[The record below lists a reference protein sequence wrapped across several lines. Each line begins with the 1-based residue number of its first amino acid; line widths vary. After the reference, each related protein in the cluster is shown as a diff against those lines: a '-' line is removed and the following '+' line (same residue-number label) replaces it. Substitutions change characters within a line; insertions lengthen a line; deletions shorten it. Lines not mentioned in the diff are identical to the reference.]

1 MNFNE
6 QLNAYAELLINT
18 GLSLQKG
25 QDLVIRSPIE
35 GRDLVVACAEAAY
48 AQGAADVRVIW
59 SDDALTLLKYEHAP
73 EGVLNTVH
81 DFDTELYRHYIN
93 RAAAFLSF
101 TGSDPDL
108 LKQIDAHKLQEAS
121 MSRSKAMRFYS
132 DAIMKDENPWSVAG
146 IATEAWAKKVYPED
160 DTDVAVKKL
169 WQAIF
174 DMCRV
179 SKSTIA
185 DWKKHTTTVDGQAK
199 KLTEAAYKSL
209 HYKNSLGTDLTIT
222 LPEGHIWAG
231 GGSTLPD
238 GRYFVA
244 NIPTEEV
251 FTLPHRSGVNGI
263 VYASMPLAYNGNVID
278 HFWLRFKDGKVVDF
292 DAEKGKDVLARLL
305 DTDEGAGR
313 LGEVALVPYDSPISN
328 RNQLFYNTLYDEN
341 ASCHLALGKAYP
353 TNLQSGGDLNEE
365 ALLERGANDSLIHVD
380 FMVGTEDLSITAT
393 TTDGDEVPIFV
404 NGNWA
409 E

>member
-6 QLNAYAELLINT
+6 QLNAYAELLIKT

-35 GRDLVVACAEAAY
+35 GRDLVVACTEAAY
-48 AQGAADVRVIW
+48 AEGAADVRVIW
-59 SDDALTLLKYEHAP
+59 SDDALTLLKYKHAP
-73 EGVLNTVH
+73 DAVLNTVH

-93 RAAAFLSF
+93 RGAGFLSF

-108 LKQIDAHKLQEAS
+108 LKQIDPHKLQEAS
-121 MSRSKAMRFYS
+121 MNRSKAMRFYS
-132 DAIMKDENPWSVAG
+132 EAIMKDENPWTVAG
-146 IATEAWAKKVYPED
+146 IATEAWAKKVYPDE
-160 DTDVAVKKL
+160 DTDVAVEKL

-179 SKSTIA
+179 SENTID

-199 KLTEAAYKSL
+199 KLTEAAYESL

-238 GRYFVA
+238 DRYFVA

-251 FTLPHRSGVNGI
+251 FTLPHRAGVNGV

-278 HFWLRFKDGKVVDF
+278 RFWLRFEDGKVVDF

-305 DTDEGAGR
+305 DTDEGARR

-353 TNLQSGGDLNEE
+353 TNLNGGGDLNEE
-365 ALLERGANDSLIHVD
+365 ALLERGANDSLVHVD
-380 FMVGTEDLSITAT
+380 FMVGTSDLSITAT
-393 TTDGDEVPIFV
+393 TAEGDDVPIFID
-404 NGNWA
+404 GNWA

>member
-1 MNFNE
+1 MNFND
-6 QLNAYAELLINT
+6 QLKSYAELLIKT
-18 GLSLQKG
+18 GLALQKG

-35 GRDLVVACAEAAY
+35 GKDLVVACTEAAY
-48 AQGAADVRVIW
+48 AQGANDVRVIW
-59 SDDALTLLKYEHAP
+59 SDDDLTLLKYQHAP
-73 EGVLNTVH
+73 DDVLNTVH
-81 DFDTELYRHYIN
+81 DFDTALYRHYITGG
-93 RAAAFLSF
+93 AAFLSF

-108 LKQIDAHKLQEAS
+108 LKQIDPHKLQAAS

-132 DAIMKDENPWSVAG
+132 EAIMKDENPWTVAG
-146 IATEAWAKKVYPED
+146 IATKAWAKKVYPNADTED
-160 DTDVAVKKL
+160 AVKNL

-174 DMCRV
+174 DMSRV
-179 SKSTIA
+179 SETTIA
-185 DWKKHTTTVDGQAK
+185 DWKEHTTTVDGQAK
-199 KLTEAAYKSL
+199 KLTEAAYRSL

-251 FTLPHRSGVNGI
+251 FTLPHRMGVDGI

-278 HFWLRFKDGKVVDF
+278 HFWLRFKDGQVVDF

-305 DTDEGAGR
+305 DTDEGAR
-313 LGEVALVPYDSPISN
+313 HLGEVALVPYDSPISN
-328 RNQLFYNTLYDEN
+328 RNQLFFNTLYDEN

-353 TNLQSGGDLNEE
+353 TNLEGGGDLDRE

-380 FMVGTEDLSITAT
+380 FMVGTSDLSITAT
-393 TTDGDEVPIFV
+393 TLEGDEVPIFV
-404 NGNWA
+404 DGNWA
-409 E
+409 

>member
-6 QLNAYAELLINT
+6 QLKSYAELLIKT
-18 GLSLQKG
+18 GLALQKG

-35 GRDLVVACAEAAY
+35 GKDLVVACTEAAY
-48 AQGAADVRVIW
+48 AQGANDVRVIW
-59 SDDALTLLKYEHAP
+59 SDDDLTLLKYQHAP
-73 EGVLNTVH
+73 DDVLNTVH
-81 DFDTELYRHYIN
+81 DFDTALYRHYITGG
-93 RAAAFLSF
+93 AAFLSF

-108 LKQIDAHKLQEAS
+108 LKQIDPHKLQAAS

-132 DAIMKDENPWSVAG
+132 EAIMKDENPWTVAG
-146 IATEAWAKKVYPED
+146 IATKAWAKKVYPNADTED
-160 DTDVAVKKL
+160 AVKNL

-174 DMCRV
+174 DMSRV
-179 SKSTIA
+179 SETTIA
-185 DWKKHTTTVDGQAK
+185 DWKEHTTTVDGQAK
-199 KLTEAAYKSL
+199 KLTEAAYRSL

-251 FTLPHRSGVNGI
+251 FTLPHRMGVDGI

-278 HFWLRFKDGKVVDF
+278 HFWLRFKDGQVVDF

-305 DTDEGAGR
+305 DTDEGAR
-313 LGEVALVPYDSPISN
+313 HLGEVALVPYDSPISN
-328 RNQLFYNTLYDEN
+328 RNQLFFNTLYDEN

-353 TNLQSGGDLNEE
+353 ANLEGGGDLDRE

-380 FMVGTEDLSITAT
+380 FMVGTSDLSITAT
-393 TTDGDEVPIFV
+393 TLEGDEVPIFV
-404 NGNWA
+404 DGNWA
-409 E
+409 

>member
-6 QLNAYAELLINT
+6 QLNAYAELLIKT
-18 GLSLQKG
+18 GLALQKG

-35 GRDLVVACAEAAY
+35 GRDLVVACTEAAY
-48 AQGAADVRVIW
+48 AQGANDVRVIW
-59 SDDALTLLKYEHAP
+59 SDDDLTLLKYQHAP
-73 EGVLNTVH
+73 DDVLNTVH
-81 DFDTELYRHYIN
+81 DFDTALYRHYITGG
-93 RAAAFLSF
+93 AAFLSF

-108 LKQIDAHKLQEAS
+108 LKQIDPHKLQAAS

-132 DAIMKDENPWSVAG
+132 EAIMKDENPWTVAG
-146 IATEAWAKKVYPED
+146 IATKAWAKKVYPDADTED
-160 DTDVAVKKL
+160 AVKNL

-174 DMCRV
+174 DMSRV
-179 SKSTIA
+179 SETTIA
-185 DWKKHTTTVDGQAK
+185 DWKEHTTTVDGQAK
-199 KLTEAAYKSL
+199 KLTEAAYRSL

-251 FTLPHRSGVNGI
+251 FTLPHRMGVDGI

-278 HFWLRFKDGKVVDF
+278 HFWLRFKDGQVVDF
-292 DAEKGKDVLARLL
+292 DAEKGKDVLARML
-305 DTDEGAGR
+305 DTDEGACR

-328 RNQLFYNTLYDEN
+328 RNQLFFNTLYDEN

-353 TNLQSGGDLNEE
+353 TNLKGGGDLDRE

-380 FMVGTEDLSITAT
+380 FMVGTSDLSITAT
-393 TTDGDEVPIFV
+393 TLEGDEVPIFV
-404 NGNWA
+404 DGNWA
-409 E
+409 

>member
-81 DFDTELYRHYIN
+81 DFDTELYRHYIKN
-93 RAAAFLSF
+93 GAAFLSF

-108 LKQIDAHKLQEAS
+108 LKQIDAHKLQKAS

-132 DAIMKDENPWSVAG
+132 EAIMKDENPWTVAG

-179 SKSTIA
+179 SESTIA

-209 HYKNSLGTDLTIT
+209 HYKNNLGTDLTIT

-231 GGSTLPD
+231 GGSTLSE

-251 FTLPHRSGVNGI
+251 FTLPHRAGVDG
-263 VYASMPLAYNGNVID
+263 VVHASMPLAYNGNVID

>member
-6 QLNAYAELLINT
+6 QLNAYAELLIKT
-18 GLSLQKG
+18 GLALQKG

-35 GRDLVVACAEAAY
+35 GRDLVVACTEAAY
-48 AQGAADVRVIW
+48 DGGANDVRVIW
-59 SDDALTLLKYEHAP
+59 SDDDLTLLKYQHAP
-73 EGVLNTVH
+73 DDVLNTVH
-81 DFDTELYRHYIN
+81 DFDTALYRHYITGG
-93 RAAAFLSF
+93 AAFLSF

-108 LKQIDAHKLQEAS
+108 LKQIDPHKLQAAT

-132 DAIMKDENPWSVAG
+132 EAIMKDENPWTVAG
-146 IATEAWAKKVYPED
+146 IATKAWAKKVYPDADTED
-160 DTDVAVKKL
+160 AVKNL

-174 DMCRV
+174 DMSRV
-179 SKSTIA
+179 SETTIT
-185 DWKKHTTTVDGQAK
+185 DWKEHTTTVDGQAK
-199 KLTEAAYKSL
+199 KLTEAAYRSL

-251 FTLPHRSGVNGI
+251 FTLPYRMGVDGI

-278 HFWLRFKDGKVVDF
+278 HFWLRFKEGQVVDF

-305 DTDEGAGR
+305 DTDEGAR
-313 LGEVALVPYDSPISN
+313 HLGEVALVPYDSPISN
-328 RNQLFYNTLYDEN
+328 RNQLFFNTLYDEN

-353 TNLQSGGDLNEE
+353 TNLKGGGDLDRE

-380 FMVGTEDLSITAT
+380 FMVGTSDLSITAT
-393 TTDGDEVPIFV
+393 TLEGDEVPIFV
-404 NGNWA
+404 DGNWA
-409 E
+409 

>member
-6 QLNAYAELLINT
+6 QLNAYAELLIKT
-18 GLSLQKG
+18 GLALQKG

-35 GRDLVVACAEAAY
+35 GRDLVVACTEAAY
-48 AQGAADVRVIW
+48 DGGANDVRVIW
-59 SDDALTLLKYEHAP
+59 SDDDLTLLKYQHAP
-73 EGVLNTVH
+73 DDVLNTVH
-81 DFDTELYRHYIN
+81 DFDTALYRHYITGG
-93 RAAAFLSF
+93 AAFLSF

-108 LKQIDAHKLQEAS
+108 LKQIDPHKLHAAS

-132 DAIMKDENPWSVAG
+132 EAIMKDENPWTVAG
-146 IATEAWAKKVYPED
+146 IATKAWAKKVYPDADTED
-160 DTDVAVKKL
+160 AVKNL

-174 DMCRV
+174 DMSRV
-179 SKSTIA
+179 SETTIA
-185 DWKKHTTTVDGQAK
+185 DWKEHTTTVDGQAK
-199 KLTEAAYKSL
+199 KLTETAYRSL

-251 FTLPHRSGVNGI
+251 FTLPHRMGVDGI

-278 HFWLRFKDGKVVDF
+278 HFWLRFKDGQVVDF

-305 DTDEGAGR
+305 DTDEGAR
-313 LGEVALVPYDSPISN
+313 HLGEVALVPYDSPISN
-328 RNQLFYNTLYDEN
+328 RNQLFFNTLYDEN

-353 TNLQSGGDLNEE
+353 TNLKGGGDLDRE

-380 FMVGTEDLSITAT
+380 FMVGTSDLSITAT
-393 TTDGDEVPIFV
+393 TLEGDEVPIFV
-404 NGNWA
+404 DGNWA
-409 E
+409 